1 MFNFILFLLFFLMFV
16 ASLFYNIISTLK
28 IKKLIQALFQ
38 VNLDYFIVADQLKKS
53 NITDNEAFI
62 NFLIKSRDDAFLYIE
77 NVQEA
82 LKIFKSEIGPLVN
95 YHENFGNVIS
105 NPMSLQ
111 LDKIVLSYN
120 KLMMMLP
127 EEIKTEESQ

>member
-38 VNLDYFIVADQLKKS
+38 VNLDYVIVADQLKKS

-82 LKIFKSEIGPLVN
+82 LQIFKSEVGPLVN

-105 NPMSLQ
+105 NPMGLQ